1 MWMKLRGAEVLENE
15 SLPPPSSPFA
25 GAIIESHQ
33 FVHARAAAAAA
44 AAHACL
50 AYPGK
55 GARDITPTDR
65 PTKRLI
71 MTRAVAVAVALW
83 QCSGGLAR
91 SVTAYAISSCL
102 VSSQNARLALTL
114 RVHVRVR

>member
-33 FVHARAAAAAA
+33 FVHARAAA